1 MINWEKYM
9 LTEEKADKTSKQ
21 AIVMAIFSI
30 LVSIAGIIYNIHSVK
45 KVEKEFAD
53 EEDNGV
59 EDDLPF

>member
-21 AIVMAIFSI
+21 AIVMAILSI

-45 KVEKEFAD
+45 KAEKEFAD